1 MSTTDA
7 IARTV
12 ALRVNDRN
20 FERLREIKDYIED
33 TVVELTMALRKGAV
47 LYSADVTVDSVTKK
61 ANLPDDVFTVLRVQ
75 NKSGAKYDIVDN
87 DTFRT
92 RGQSGSDSLTAYVKE
107 DKPNWTI
114 EILNSGSDA
123 VILTIDY
130 LVASKNPNILPE
142 YYENVIKAGAEAAY
156 HLRRSNREKY
166 VAFIQEYTRLKTM
179 YLENQQYNDT
189 SAIQV
194 KSLDQIDNESAGNQ
208 SVVNNFIN
216 ARGLY

>member
-33 TVVELTMALRKGAV
+33 TVTELTMALRKGAV
-47 LYSADVTVDSVTKK
+47 LYTANVTVDAVTKK
-61 ANLPDDVFTVLRVQ
+61 AFLPDDIFTVLRVQ
-75 NKSGAKYDIVDN
+75 NNSGAKYDIVDN
-87 DTFRT
+87 DTFRNRSQT
-92 RGQSGSDSLTAYVKE
+92 GSDSFTAYVKE

-114 EILNSGSDA
+114 EIINSGSDA
-123 VILTIDY
+123 VVLSVDY

-156 HLRRSNREKY
+156 HLRRSTREKY

-189 SAIQV
+189 SGMQV
-194 KSLDQIDNESAGNQ
+194 KSLEQIENESAGNN
-208 SVVNNFIN
+208 SVLNNYIN
-216 ARGLY
+216 VRGLY